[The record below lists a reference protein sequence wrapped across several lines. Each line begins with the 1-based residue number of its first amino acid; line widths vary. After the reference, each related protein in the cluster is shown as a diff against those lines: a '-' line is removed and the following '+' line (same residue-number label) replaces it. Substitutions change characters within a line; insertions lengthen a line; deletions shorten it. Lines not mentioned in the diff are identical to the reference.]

1 VTQEAMNVGSR
12 FLHWDHHYSFDG
24 SLLACL
30 SAWYLLSP
38 DDRAGWCLAVT
49 EPVNGKYLFDE
60 ADMTF
65 LVTGNFTPLPARGAA

>member
-12 FLHWDHHYSFDG
+12 LLHWDRHCSFDG

-30 SAWYLLSP
+30 GAWYLLSP
-38 DDRAGWCLAVT
+38 DGRSGWCLAVT
-49 EPVNGKYLFDE
+49 EPVNGKYLLDE

-65 LVTGNFTPLPARGAA
+65 LVTGNSTPLPGRGTA